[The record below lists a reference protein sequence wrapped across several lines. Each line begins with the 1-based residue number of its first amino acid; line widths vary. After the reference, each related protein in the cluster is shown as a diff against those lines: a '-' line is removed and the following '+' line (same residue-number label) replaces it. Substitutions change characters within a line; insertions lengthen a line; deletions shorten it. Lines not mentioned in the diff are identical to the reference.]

1 MHKALRDPATRTDT
15 ALALISMVKSFL
27 TSRHVIN
34 DINKK
39 VKRVQA
45 GGEKKSLKRKR
56 ERREGELV
64 ANSYYHFCIYFM
76 FLFLFCY
83 CSLQIGWCLN
93 CLFSNIKPFPLPAT
107 GIPPLLQMVDS
118 IVRSFSKRLN
128 ASAKDLL
135 SSLKQGKR
143 SARESM
149 EEYNREGRE
158 TGIESDSFFERE
170 LIFNIHL

>member
-56 ERREGELV
+56 ERRDGELV
-64 ANSYYHFCIYFM
+64 ANSYSATFVFILCFFFCF
-76 FLFLFCY
+76 
-83 CSLQIGWCLN
+83 
-93 CLFSNIKPFPLPAT
+93 A
-107 GIPPLLQMVDS
+107 
-118 IVRSFSKRLN
+118 IVHCRL
-128 ASAKDLL
+128 D
-135 SSLKQGKR
+135 GV
-143 SARESM
+143 
-149 EEYNREGRE
+149 
-158 TGIESDSFFERE
+158 
-170 LIFNIHL
+170 